1 MNTIASI
8 LNYTPLSNDYHSI
21 IDSLNENMANNN
33 CYNKILCYIK
43 DKSLSNQFMNT
54 YQVKDIAY
62 GVLS

>member
-8 LNYTPLSNDYHSI
+8 LSINTSLSKGND
-21 IDSLNENMANNN
+21 IDSLSENMANNN

>member
-8 LNYTPLSNDYHSI
+8 LNYTSLSKGNG
-21 IDSLNENMANNN
+21 IDSLSENMANNN
-33 CYNKILCYIK
+33 CYNKIQCYIK
-43 DKSLSNQFMNT
+43 DKSLSNKFMNT